1 VTTELPER
9 HFEFTESKLLE
20 FVRRIAERATGREA
34 QIDPQ
39 ALAAGD
45 PRRYQYTGRISDTG
59 VFEAV
64 DTRTG
69 RRGATGFTGSGFTPG
84 LLIRENGRT
93 EWEHPWD
100 NPYQG
105 FRW

>member
-1 VTTELPER
+1 VTTALPER

-20 FVRRIAERATGREA
+20 FVRRIAERATGREV

-59 VFEAV
+59 VYEAV

-69 RRGATGFTGSGFTPG
+69 RRGATGLFSSGFSPG
-84 LLIRENGRT
+84 LLIHDDGRT
-93 EWEHPWD
+93 EWENPCD

-105 FRW
+105 CRW